1 MKKNHI
7 LYTLMSRHLHRDAVQ
22 VLNYAFI
29 DVSKE
34 AVARLIRKL
43 QDLPMTADDNAAAEA
58 IASWYISL
66 PKGDLV
72 GFPMTDGEYQQ
83 KKASN
88 IANIIKS
95 GASENELK
103 EKALLDIGAGD
114 CAMTYLV
121 SKKLNMEACAID
133 IQTEIDWGG
142 QTSSDKVVKNEY
154 MQKLSKQYVYDG
166 RDLLGTLG
174 NKKFKVIMLNHSL
187 HHFPSFSAQ
196 QNCFR
201 QIAELLEKDGVLFLS
216 EHDNCHNDD
225 VLELSHLLLNL
236 RYSLDKFIKNK
247 QLKQNTQH
255 STDNNSRCITL
266 DLEKAKQEYTAVLDM
281 EKFKQEYG
289 TANYFSKN
297 IIDYLA
303 KRFGFQPVT
312 EKISMKEDVSK
323 TIFYYFRKAATPNPS
338 KNPLG
343 FFDDSPEIISRASNQ
358 EKTTS
363 KQEKFN
369 LRTTL

>member
-1 MKKNHI
+1 MH
-7 LYTLMSRHLHRDAVQ
+7 TLMSKNLHREAVQ

-34 AVARLIRKL
+34 AVASLINKL
-43 QDLPMTADDNAAAEA
+43 QDLPRDTDDNVVADV

-72 GFPMTDGEYQQ
+72 GFPMTDKEYQQ
-83 KKASN
+83 TKASN
-88 IANIIKS
+88 IASIIKGESS
-95 GASENELK
+95 GKDLK

-121 SKKLNMEACAID
+121 SKELSMEACAID
-133 IQTEIDWGG
+133 IKTDIDWGG

-166 RDLLGTLG
+166 SDLLGALG

-187 HHFPSFSAQ
+187 HHFPSFVAQ

-216 EHDNCHNDD
+216 EHDNCYNDD

-236 RYSLDKFIKNK
+236 RYSLDKFIKNT
-247 QLKQNTQH
+247 QPNHNTQC
-255 STDNNSRCITL
+255 SIDNKNDRPTIL
-266 DLEKAKQEYTAVLDM
+266 DLRKVKQEYTAAIDM

-303 KRFGFQPVT
+303 KRFGFQPIT
-312 EKISMKEDVSK
+312 EQIRMKEDVSK
-323 TIFYYFRKAATPNPS
+323 TIFYCFRKAATPNPAKS
-338 KNPLG
+338 PSG
-343 FFDDSPEIISRASNQ
+343 FFDDSPEVVSRASNKEQ
-358 EKTTS
+358 TTS
-363 KQEKFN
+363 KKEKSD
-369 LRTTL
+369 LRATL